1 MAFFPFPYS
10 NITSLIGWGGYVND
24 ITGGALGLFFLISL
38 VIVSYAS
45 TSSLGFRRSSLFAA
59 FFGFFMSV
67 LLRSMNWISD
77 LWVLVTMGGLLML
90 LAALW
95 LKKE

>member
-1 MAFFPFPYS
+1 MSFFPFPYT

-24 ITGGALGLFFLISL
+24 ITGGALGLFFLIGLAL
-38 VIVSYAS
+38 VAFAS
-45 TSSLGFRRSSLFAA
+45 TTPFGFRRSSLFTSFLIFIMA
-59 FFGFFMSV
+59 V
-67 LLRSMNWISD
+67 LLRSMNWLSD
-77 LWVLVTMGGLLML
+77 LWVLVSMGGLLFL